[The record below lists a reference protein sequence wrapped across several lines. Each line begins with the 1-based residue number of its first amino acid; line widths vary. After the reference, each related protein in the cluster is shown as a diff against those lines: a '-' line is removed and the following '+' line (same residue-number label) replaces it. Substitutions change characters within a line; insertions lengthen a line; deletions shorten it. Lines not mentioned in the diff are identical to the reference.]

1 MGQSRESEDKRGVEM
16 ILFQPRFIEP
26 ILTGQKTQTRRK
38 GKKRWNVGA
47 IHQCKTLLFGEPF
60 ARVKILDVRRER
72 LGDISFEDAQRE
84 GFLSPVGFSATW
96 IDIHGVFDADEEVWV
111 VEFEALK

>member
-1 MGQSRESEDKRGVEM
+1 MRQDPAGPKRDGEDFVRGDVS
-16 ILFQPRFIEP
+16 LYGNQR
-26 ILTGQKTQTRRK
+26 LG
-38 GKKRWNVGA
+38 W
-47 IHQCKTLLFGEPF
+47 
-60 ARVKILDVRRER
+60 VKILDVRRER

>member
-1 MGQSRESEDKRGVEM
+1 M

-47 IHQCKTLLFGEPF
+47 IHQCKTEMFGEPF

-72 LGDISFEDAQRE
+72 LIEISPADARAE
-84 GFLSPVGFSATW
+84 GFENSEGFWDAW
-96 IDIHGVFDADEEVWV
+96 AEIHGSWLTNEEVWV
-111 VEFEALK
+111 VEFEALR

>member
-1 MGQSRESEDKRGVEM
+1 M

-47 IHQCKTLLFGEPF
+47 IHQCKTEIFEEPF
-60 ARVKILDVRRER
+60 AYIKILDVKRER
-72 LGDISFEDAQRE
+72 LGDITLANACSE
-84 GFLSPVGFSATW
+84 GFTSTAGFGQGW
-96 IDIHGVFDADEEVWV
+96 YDIHGSFKEDEEVWV
-111 VEFEALK
+111 VEFEREK